1 MAPRITMSAT
11 AAPGRRIAYR
21 GAPGRRIAYRCWDQT
36 FHERGG
42 TLTLPHDTQA
52 YMEEHVSSI
61 GSKKAFAKRLET
73 GDCTHATARL
83 EPCNCTS

>member
-1 MAPRITMSAT
+1 MVIMLRIRHSS
-11 AAPGRRIAYR
+11 APGRRIAYR
-21 GAPGRRIAYRCWDQT
+21 GAPGRRIAYRGWDQT
-36 FHERGG
+36 FHERRG

-52 YMEEHVSSI
+52 YMEEHVFSI

-73 GDCTHATARL
+73 CDCTHATARL